1 MKDKKFSL
9 VWNASG
15 QLDAEMIK
23 NLLASFN
30 IESFSFEE
38 SAGIIYGFTNT
49 PLGEVEIYV
58 KSSEKKAADEILLA
72 YDQGQLEEA

>member
-72 YDQGQLEEA
+72 YDQGQLEKD